1 MTAPT
6 CNKDFAVSYNKLIT
20 EQKDV
25 LMCIDD
31 TYDEMY
37 IPRVPEILA
46 NLNKKDKDEYIDV
59 LNDIK
64 DYYNERYDDEDP
76 DCASIILQTEQ
87 LLDYLANL

>member
-1 MTAPT
+1 MKAPT
-6 CNKDFAVSYNKLIT
+6 CNKDFAVSYNELIT

-64 DYYNERYDDEDP
+64 YYYN
-76 DCASIILQTEQ
+76 
-87 LLDYLANL
+87 

>member
-1 MTAPT
+1 
-6 CNKDFAVSYNKLIT
+6 
-20 EQKDV
+20 
-25 LMCIDD
+25 MCIDD

-64 DYYNERYDDEDP
+64 YYYNERYDDEDP

-87 LLDYLANL
+87 LLDYLASL

>member
-1 MTAPT
+1 MKAPT
-6 CNKDFAVSYNKLIT
+6 CNKDFAVSYNELIT

-64 DYYNERYDDEDP
+64 YYYNERYDDEDP

-87 LLDYLANL
+87 LLDYLASL